1 MKIKSLE
8 SVQAAL
14 ESLQLK
20 LHLGKME
27 LNDEFEHK
35 KKDFREFLKEVE
47 QKSIEFAQEENIDL
61 NEIHISLKEV
71 AEILDADFN
80 FSYHEQENKPKRF
93 TEALEKL
100 DDKMDDF
107 FSKTTEKLNPKKE
120 ELKKKW
126 DEASSK
132 FKFELTLQK
141 LQEDFKEGS
150 EDFDKWKGELKEDI
164 DKLKVDF
171 EEKKKVAGEKFEQFG
186 DEMSKAFSHFKKAFG
201 DL

>member
-14 ESLQLK
+14 ENLQLK

-27 LNDEFEHK
+27 LNDEFIQK
-35 KKDFREFLKEVE
+35 KKDFREFLREVE
-47 QKSIEFAQEENIDL
+47 QKSKEFAQEENIDL
-61 NEIHISLKEV
+61 NDIHISLKEV

-80 FSYHEQENKPKRF
+80 FSYHEQEDKPKKF

-100 DDKMDDF
+100 DDKMDEF
-107 FSKTTEKLNPKKE
+107 FSKTDLKLNPKKE

-126 DEASSK
+126 DEATAK
-132 FKFELTLQK
+132 FKFDLTLQK

-171 EEKKKVAGEKFEQFG
+171 AEKKKAAGEKFDKFG